1 MKNRFTFALAFWI
14 AVVLVSHSGTSIRD
28 VQAQSLPQ
36 QPSQLLT
43 VPRQPVTII
52 PLGNRLHVLSNR
64 VDANFNGQ
72 QDAGDSAAAWA
83 VFDLATLQPLQ
94 LVRFAWESVNVQRVG
109 IDPTTQTLFVSRAG
123 RISSY
128 NMQTL
133 QLLRDTVAPF
143 SASAVSYVPLL
154 QTLILSRRPNFTD
167 PGSVLAY
174 NTLLNAP
181 ALTAQAGVNVQQTI
195 AYTSSRGEVGVA
207 VLNEGNFGRPTSTV
221 QLLLLN
227 PLTQQVQSMT
237 SLNVGDTGNHLFQRG
252 DSIFVTA
259 NGSHQVHIIDLNS
272 KQIVRTIATGT
283 SGFNGPRESVADGDI
298 LYVTTFSND
307 VRRFRIST
315 GAPITP
321 LLLPQGRPEGLAL
334 ANNRLFVA
342 NAFQSGSFTSATSVA
357 VFDLLR
363 VSVGARSLQA
373 AVNVFPN
380 PTSDEAQITLRF
392 DEPLPSSANGS
403 NGVTLKLVN
412 ALGTELAT
420 VPSTQTDA
428 STLQARISAAALNL
442 ASGQYFVHVRTAS
455 GIQAL
460 PITVR
465 R

>member
-1 MKNRFTFALAFWI
+1 MKNRMTSSLASWTLALAAYCAI
-14 AVVLVSHSGTSIRD
+14 TSLPNL
-28 VQAQSLPQ
+28 QAQTPQ
-36 QPSQLLT
+36 QPSQALT
-43 VPRQPVTII
+43 VPRQPLTII

-72 QDAGDSAAAWA
+72 QDAGDSAAAWT

-94 LVRFAWESVNVQRVG
+94 SVRFAWGNVNVQRVG
-109 IDPTTQTLFVSRAG
+109 IDPTAQTLFVSRDG

-133 QLLRDTVAPF
+133 QVLRDTVAPF

-167 PGSVLAY
+167 PGTVLAY
-174 NTLLNAP
+174 NTLVNAP
-181 ALTAQAGVNVQQTI
+181 TLTAQAGVNVQQTI
-195 AYTSSRGEVGVA
+195 AYTSSRGEIGVA

-221 QLLLLN
+221 QILTLN
-227 PLTQQVQSMT
+227 PLTQQVAGMT

-252 DSIFVTA
+252 DSLLVTA
-259 NGSHQVHIIDLNS
+259 NGSHQLHIIDLNS

-283 SGFNGPRESVADGDI
+283 SGSNGPRESVVDGDI
-298 LYVTTFSND
+298 VYVTTFSND

-315 GAPITP
+315 GAPLTP

-342 NAFQSGSFTSATSVA
+342 NAFQSGSFSSATSVA

-380 PTSDEAQITLRF
+380 PTSDEAHITLRF
-392 DEPLPSSANGS
+392 DEPLSARAHAE
-403 NGVTLKLVN
+403 NGVTLRLVN
-412 ALGTELAT
+412 AIGAELAV

-428 STLQARISAAALNL
+428 STLQARVSAAALNL
-442 ASGQYFVHVRTAS
+442 ASGQYFLHIRTAN
-455 GIQAL
+455 GTQAL
-460 PITVR
+460 PLTVR